1 MRSGAGT
8 GINPNTIQKAY
19 AELERQ
25 GVIYSLKGR
34 GSFVGS
40 SLNELRSVQQA
51 ALLEEVAQLSGALC
65 QLAVEQET
73 VCAVV
78 REAYQTPREARTMI
92 DVKGLSKK
100 FDQIQALQQVS
111 TQIQK
116 GSIFG
121 LIGSN
126 GAGKSTFLRLLAG
139 IYRPDSGEIFWR
151 SACIWKRSV
160 KTENFLYLRWP
171 ILFS

>member
-1 MRSGAGT
+1 MILIDYKSRKHIYEQIIDNVKELIVSGVLERDEQLPSVRQLAQELA
-8 GINPNTIQKAY
+8 INPNTIQKAY

-78 REAYQTPREARTMI
+78 REAYQTPKEAKNH
-92 DVKGLSKK
+92 D
-100 FDQIQALQQVS
+100 
-111 TQIQK
+111 
-116 GSIFG
+116 
-121 LIGSN
+121 
-126 GAGKSTFLRLLAG
+126 
-139 IYRPDSGEIFWR
+139 
-151 SACIWKRSV
+151 
-160 KTENFLYLRWP
+160 
-171 ILFS
+171 